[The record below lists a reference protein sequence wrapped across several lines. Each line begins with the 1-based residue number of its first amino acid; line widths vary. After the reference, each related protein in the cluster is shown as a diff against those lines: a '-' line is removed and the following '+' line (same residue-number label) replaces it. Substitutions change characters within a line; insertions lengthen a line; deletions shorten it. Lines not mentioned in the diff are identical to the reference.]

1 MSGKNKFGF
10 APLDAVAPAKRRHR
24 EPGPMGAAVRDVA
37 ENLQETTEA
46 KIEQRR
52 RNAEDA
58 KTFRQAQGE
67 GRVLYQIPLSDIFTD
82 DLPRDRMALDEVAQ
96 SDEMEEL
103 KSSIR
108 DRGQREP
115 VEVYVGPNGYYQLK
129 KGWRRFTALS
139 QLFTETKDERF
150 GTITARVESG
160 DGDRISRYVD
170 MVEENVVREDLSFAE
185 MAQVAITAARDAD
198 VDEVDPAELVSRLY
212 SALHKTKR
220 SYIKSFVFL
229 LSALGDDLKWP
240 KSIPRNLGVDASRAL
255 RSPDQA
261 VALRAQL
268 AASASSEEQN
278 TVLRDF
284 VETSQSTNTPVPA
297 KALAEPK
304 QKFEFYVG
312 KTKVTA
318 RQGECRLV
326 SEINFA
332 TMPKKQLEDAV
343 RAFEEVLNGGPRIR

>member
-10 APLDAVAPAKRRHR
+10 APLDAAASAKRRPR

-229 LSALGDDLKWP
+229 LSALGEDLKWP

-284 VETSQSTNTPVPA
+284 VETSQSTNTPAPA